1 MPKGI
6 QTREGQNC
14 YDRAG
19 RDLII
24 ATFQQKSGYHL
35 ITRQAGKQK
44 LVPSTNPTPLLL
56 IYIPTTYTSLVY
68 SMQEISAHSHTKL
81 YVGGLIS
88 ETFSIWQK
96 FPNIGTKLQSLVFS
110 F

>member
-35 ITRQAGKQK
+35 ITRQ
-44 LVPSTNPTPLLL
+44 L
-56 IYIPTTYTSLVY
+56 
-68 SMQEISAHSHTKL
+68 
-81 YVGGLIS
+81 GG
-88 ETFSIWQK
+88 QAK
-96 FPNIGTKLQSLVFS
+96 IGTEHEPYTTALDLHT
-110 F
+110 